1 MIVIPMAGL
10 SSRFT
15 AAGYARPKYML
26 EAHGRSL
33 FDQAVLSFARYFADL
48 PFLFIARDV
57 AGTSDFIA
65 QRCEALGIADWR
77 RVMLIEPTR
86 GQAETVSLGIEAAGL
101 DGQQPLTIFNIDTF
115 RPGFRFQQW
124 GDGEVDG
131 YLETF
136 EGEGSNWS
144 FVRPVTPGSDRAA
157 ETSEKRPISR
167 FCCTGMYHF
176 SRAAHFRDAFEAQRS
191 LGADRLEAG
200 ELYVAPLY
208 NALID
213 AGRDVRFTVIPRED
227 VVFCGV
233 PAEYDAVKEASP
245 LY

>member
-1 MIVIPMAGL
+1 MIVIPMAGM

-15 AAGYARPKYML
+15 AAGYTRPKYML

-57 AGTSDFIA
+57 ADTADYIA
-65 QRCEALGIADWR
+65 RRCAALGIADWR
-77 RVMLIEPTR
+77 TAMLSSPTR

-101 DGQQPLTIFNIDTF
+101 DGGEPLTIFNIDTF
-115 RPGFRFQQW
+115 RPGFRFPDFLN
-124 GDGEVDG
+124 GDVDG

-144 FVRPVTPGSDRAA
+144 FVRPVAPGSDRAA

-167 FCCTGMYHF
+167 FCCTGLYHF
-176 SRAAHFRDAFEAQRS
+176 SQADDFRAAFETQRS
-191 LGADRLEAG
+191 LTADELEAG

-208 NALID
+208 NALIRD
-213 AGRDVRFTVIPRED
+213 GRDIRFTVIARDE

-233 PAEYDAVKEASP
+233 PAEYDAVLAAPP